1 MVHVSELG
9 DDYFQFDAA
18 RHQMLGERTAKRYR
32 LGDRLRVKL
41 VRVDLERAR
50 LDFVPVGGK
59 G

>member
-1 MVHVSELG
+1 
-9 DDYFQFDAA
+9 
-18 RHQMLGERTAKRYR
+18 MLGERTAKRYR